1 MLGKRLCAGLM
12 ALPGKVNLVKGRAL
26 PALLSSSW
34 STTSLW
40 PPLFGWSSS
49 PIPGVLPSPA
59 LLERF
64 ADLSKLIAWLTKHIP
79 NLAFQVQETLA
90 SRSAYFH
97 MAAWSL
103 PLVLTILVMATNNVD
118 GSAVSGICYVGY
130 SSRTARAMFVL
141 VPHTISLLVAAFFT
155 WRCVNLLASLCHGPG
170 SEHLSTA
177 ALSKLRSTL
186 TRISV
191 FSVMVAACVFCTLVC
206 HIYRWVNEDS
216 WDAAL
221 HKLVLCN
228 LEKQLSP
235 EQSSKCSMDD
245 RPSLGMV
252 QLELL
257 AFCAT
262 GVLAASWVCTKESFN
277 TWVIGIRQLVCRLPS
292 QRPVK
297 LRKHEIIAQV
307 KYLKS
312 KGPGSLKGLVKLW
325 TICRV
330 LVLPGLQMDSKA
342 DHDPHAN

>member
-1 MLGKRLCAGLM
+1 M
-12 ALPGKVNLVKGRAL
+12 
-26 PALLSSSW
+26 
-34 STTSLW
+34 T
-40 PPLFGWSSS
+40 
-49 PIPGVLPSPA
+49 
-59 LLERF
+59 
-64 ADLSKLIAWLTKHIP
+64 
-79 NLAFQVQETLA
+79 
-90 SRSAYFH
+90 
-97 MAAWSL
+97 AWSL

-155 WRCVNLLASLCHGPG
+155 WRCVTLLASLCHGPG

-191 FSVMVAACVFCTLVC
+191 FSVMVAACVFCTLAC

-228 LEKQLSP
+228 LNKQLSP

-257 AFCAT
+257 AFSAT

-307 KYLKS
+307 TLLSLVICITTDSSGLFKAQRAASARKVESQLPVS
-312 KGPGSLKGLVKLW
+312 SRRSAWDGLGPGSGDQW
-325 TICRV
+325 
-330 LVLPGLQMDSKA
+330 GLQLRLGSCFAAPGHQEAWALWSSRARLGKKSEY
-342 DHDPHAN
+342 